1 MELRE
6 YLGFLQRRWLI
17 VLAVTGLA
25 VVVAVAW
32 ALRGPRAFEA
42 STRIVVS
49 VGADASSDVPP
60 YVYYRDYYA
69 WLASEYLADDLS
81 EIIKSDAFASD
92 IEAVLG
98 EDIAPAAI
106 REVIRTK
113 KTHRILE
120 VTVFGQTAGQAQRIA
135 SAIAQTVET
144 QAPKYL
150 AQLATRNG
158 QVRVIDAPAVRAA
171 TTTGSLMLD
180 IGIRAMLGLLVGLVL
195 AFAIDYLDS
204 TVRSS
209 KDVERMLALPVLG
222 EIPGAAR

>member
-1 MELRE
+1 M
-6 YLGFLQRRWLI
+6 
-17 VLAVTGLA
+17 
-25 VVVAVAW
+25 VVAA
-32 ALRGPRAFEA
+32 ALAFRGPRAFEA

-49 VGADASSDVPP
+49 VGADSSSDLPP

-81 EIIKSDAFASD
+81 EIIKSDAFAAD
-92 IEAVLG
+92 IEALLG

-120 VTVFGQTAGQAQRIA
+120 VTVFGQSAGQAHRIA
-135 SAIAQTVET
+135 TALAQAVEA

-150 AQLATRNG
+150 AQLATKNG
-158 QVRVIDAPAVRAA
+158 QVRVIDAPAVRSA
-171 TTTGSLMLD
+171 TTTGSLIAD
-180 IGIRAMLGLLVGLVL
+180 IGIRTMLGLVVGLVL
-195 AFAIDYLDS
+195 AFAVDYLDS
-204 TVRSS
+204 TIRTS